1 MRLLLQRV
9 HEASVSI
16 SGEKVA
22 AVGAGL
28 LVLVGFGHGDTLAM
42 RGTAKW
48 QWMIDKMLD
57 LRIFP
62 DEQQRMNVSLRDLAK
77 ARQAHA
83 DGDMGNNTD
92 SLPLAGELLLVS
104 QFTLYADCKKGRR
117 PSFSE
122 ATPPQEAEA
131 LFAHFIEDV
140 RACFSGRVDC
150 GVFAADMDVH
160 LVNWGPVTIALDSAS
175 LTHQ

>member
-42 RGTAKW
+42 RGSPKW

-57 LRIFP
+57 LRVFP
-62 DEQQRMNVSLRDLAK
+62 DNQQRMNLSLRDIAVTNQAK
-77 ARQAHA
+77 QSDGSNHA
-83 DGDMGNNTD
+83 PT
-92 SLPLAGELLLVS
+92 LAGEVLLVS

-122 ATPPQEAEA
+122 ATPPNEAKE
-131 LFAHFIEDV
+131 LFELFVQDV
-140 RACFSGRVDC
+140 RTSFAGRVDC
-150 GVFAADMDVH
+150 GVFGADMDVQ
-160 LVNWGPVTIALDSAS
+160 LINWGPVTIMLDSE
-175 LTHQ
+175 T

>member
-16 SGEKVA
+16 DGKKVA

-42 RGTAKW
+42 RGSAKW

-62 DEQQRMNVSLRDLAK
+62 DGQQRMNLSLRDVATAQSELVA
-77 ARQAHA
+77 QETPNP
-83 DGDMGNNTD
+83 M
-92 SLPLAGELLLVS
+92 LAGEVLLVS

-122 ATPPQEAEA
+122 ATPPQEAKE
-131 LFAHFIEDV
+131 LFECFVHDV
-140 RACFSGRVDC
+140 RSHFSGRVDC
-150 GVFAADMDVH
+150 GVFGADMDVH
-160 LVNWGPVTIALDSAS
+160 LVNWGPVTIMLDSDA
-175 LTHQ
+175 